1 MPILNKAKGVY
12 RGRALVQ
19 FVRVAGRVI
28 WQARKIVGW
37 NKIAGP
43 YTVKSI
49 TSIASRKGE
58 ITFKDKVKDEFE
70 ALKSVKD
77 LYLKGDDGQ
86 YYNVKRV
93 DPSTYSN
100 VYIDVN
106 VENTIAKKGSR
117 ISFYQPVWG

>member
-1 MPILNKAKGVY
+1 MPVLNKAKGIY
-12 RGRALVQ
+12 RGSALVA
-19 FVRVAGRVI
+19 FVRVASRVI

-43 YTVKSI
+43 YQVRSI
-49 TSIASRKGE
+49 TSRNGKITIA
-58 ITFKDKVKDEFE
+58 DKVKDEFE

-86 YYNVKRV
+86 YYNVTRV
-93 DPSTYSN
+93 DPSMYSN

-106 VENTIAKKGSR
+106 VEDTIAKKGSM

>member
-1 MPILNKAKGVY
+1 MPVLNKVKGIY
-12 RGRALVQ
+12 RGSALVA
-19 FVRVAGRVI
+19 FVRVASRVI

-43 YTVKSI
+43 YQVRSI
-49 TSIASRKGE
+49 TSRNGE
-58 ITFKDKVKDEFE
+58 ITIADKVKDEFE

-86 YYNVKRV
+86 YYNVTRV
-93 DPSTYSN
+93 DPSMYSN

-106 VENTIAKKGSR
+106 VEDTIAKKGSM